1 MAKIDVNAI
10 KTLREL
16 TGAGM
21 MDCKKALEQNEGDI
35 ERAKDWLREQGITT
49 VAKKEG
55 RIAAE
60 GLTLVKVNELGN
72 RAIILEVNCETDFVS
87 KGDLFRDLVTE
98 IAEKLLASKVRT
110 FEEGQTLIEG
120 MLVEATVKIG
130 EKLSFRRFE
139 VLETTGSESF
149 GTYIHMGGK
158 ISVLL
163 KLNKADAEAAKGLA
177 MHIAANNPYYICK
190 DLIPASEIEHET
202 AIQMEVTKNDPKL
215 AGKKPEMLANIVK
228 GKVNKILSDSTLSA
242 QEYLMVPGVKVGD
255 FLKENDLQ
263 VVTMIRYH
271 VGEGLAKREDDFA
284 SEVLGQIK

>member
-21 MDCKKALEQNEGDI
+21 MDCKKALEESDGDI
-35 ERAKDWLREQGITT
+35 DRAKDWLREKGITT

-60 GLTLVKVNELGN
+60 GVTFVTVGEGN

-87 KGDLFRDLVTE
+87 KGDLFRKLIED
-98 IAEKLLASKVRT
+98 IAAKLLAANVRT
-110 FEEGQTLIEG
+110 YEEGKALVEA

-139 VLETTGSESF
+139 ILEITGTESF

-158 ISVLL
+158 ISVLV
-163 KLNKADAEAAKGLA
+163 KLNKVDEEAAKGLA
-177 MHIAANNPYYICK
+177 MHIAANNPYYISP
-190 DLIPASEIEHET
+190 DLIPAEEIEHET

-228 GKVNKILSDSTLSA
+228 GKVNKVLSDSTLSA
-242 QEYLMVPGVKVGD
+242 QEYLMVPGQKVGD
-255 FLKENDLQ
+255 FLKERGLK
-263 VVTMIRYH
+263 VLTMIRYH
-271 VGEGLAKREDDFA
+271 VGEGLAKRTDDFA
-284 SEVLGQIK
+284 AEVLGQIK